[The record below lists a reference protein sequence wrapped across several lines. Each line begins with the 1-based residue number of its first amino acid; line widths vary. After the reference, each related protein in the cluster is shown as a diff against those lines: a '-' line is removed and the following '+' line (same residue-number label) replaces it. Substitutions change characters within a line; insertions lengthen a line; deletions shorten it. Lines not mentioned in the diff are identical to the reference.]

1 MALVASACGGRTGL
15 PVDDALAN
23 DAAAPEDTTPPSG
36 AVPPALPCVSWKL
49 VAGPT
54 QISSASEDLDL
65 TTMTAAPGGALLSW
79 SVDIDPSDD
88 PFYRARLVGWD
99 GSALAAEQQILPRSA
114 SSLNWSAA
122 GFVATKSGFGA
133 FGWDD
138 ADGCLFVSLDPTG
151 APTSP
156 VTVIGQSDC
165 YLPGRSAAG
174 FSLLSSPDP
183 MRVTTVSYELVDE
196 SGLVQSS
203 HAIIPTD
210 AYVVSN
216 VDLGDGTAGLL
227 YVSLNASMGPTAL
240 VYQRLDS
247 SGTSIAGPATV
258 AAATSGGIM
267 ALSGGGLLVVYF
279 DSGQTEALAVPIDFE
294 GVTQGSPVAISFNS
308 SDMGGLDD
316 IGLASI
322 PGGDVLLTWLDGD
335 EGPGDVFAMSLSPEG
350 VARGM
355 PSLVWQA
362 PLVLPESTVL
372 ASVRPDGQEA
382 VVGVS
387 AWLDPNA
394 SEQVVTLGIQ
404 CVH

>member
-1 MALVASACGGRTGL
+1 VALVASACGGRTGL

-88 PFYRARLVGWD
+88 
-99 GSALAAEQQILPRSA
+99 
-114 SSLNWSAA
+114 
-122 GFVATKSGFGA
+122 
-133 FGWDD
+133 
-138 ADGCLFVSLDPTG
+138 
-151 APTSP
+151 
-156 VTVIGQSDC
+156 
-165 YLPGRSAAG
+165 
-174 FSLLSSPDP
+174 
-183 MRVTTVSYELVDE
+183 
-196 SGLVQSS
+196 
-203 HAIIPTD
+203 
-210 AYVVSN
+210 
-216 VDLGDGTAGLL
+216 
-227 YVSLNASMGPTAL
+227 
-240 VYQRLDS
+240 
-247 SGTSIAGPATV
+247 
-258 AAATSGGIM
+258 
-267 ALSGGGLLVVYF
+267 
-279 DSGQTEALAVPIDFE
+279 
-294 GVTQGSPVAISFNS
+294 S